1 MDYLVKI
8 WDLSTGNTLKK
19 EILYSSTDDV
29 KAMQQASAATPDGC
43 RATYEVI
50 NKEEYV
56 KKEKEKK
63 TRRRSL
69 ERNPR
74 VENIK

>member
-1 MDYLVKI
+1 MDYIVKI
-8 WDLSTGNTLKK
+8 WDLSTGKTLKK

-50 NKEEYV
+50 NKEEYE

-63 TRRRSL
+63 Q
-69 ERNPR
+69 E
-74 VENIK
+74 EEAWQEIQG